1 MLRINLMLAFNT
13 EDWIIVRSQLI
24 KLMLC
29 ARMPLKVPAEVGYGG
44 CEADT
49 SERDELLR
57 RQMAFD
63 PRGILE
69 PWRTR
74 LCLF

>member
-1 MLRINLMLAFNT
+1 MLRINLMLVFNT
-13 EDWIIVRSQLI
+13 GDWIIMRSQLT
-24 KLMLC
+24 KLMWY
-29 ARMPLKVPAEVGYGG
+29 AAMPLKVPAEVGCGG

-57 RQMAFD
+57 RQMGYD

-69 PWRTR
+69 PW
-74 LCLF
+74 